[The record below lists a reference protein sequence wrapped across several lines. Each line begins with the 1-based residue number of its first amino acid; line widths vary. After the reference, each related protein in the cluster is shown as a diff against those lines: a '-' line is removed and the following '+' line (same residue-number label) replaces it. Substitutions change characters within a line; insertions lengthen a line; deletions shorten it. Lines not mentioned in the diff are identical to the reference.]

1 MTPFPRAFAFAAM
14 LAVGGAGSAMATEV
28 EIIFGDLSPIL
39 PPAGCSHFFAP
50 TNNPGA
56 VCGNGLAFTAFGNTF
71 TATGFEAPF
80 APTSPG
86 AVTFKVTAASPFGPV
101 LGLPAQPFN
110 ESGIGENATP
120 PTSPCSDADC
130 EIAPTKGV
138 AIVAAGSL
146 MNDAIIGSVQAGES
160 FNFFTGPSI
169 AALSF
174 LGTFT
179 GGTCTPAPGTTDTCL
194 INFADAA
201 AIGLQT
207 ITGNVLIS
215 AVSENIPTPEPAS
228 LALLGTALA
237 GIGVLRRRR
246 RA

>member
-1 MTPFPRAFAFAAM
+1 LTALSRAFSFAAL
-14 LAVGGAGSAMATEV
+14 LAMGGAGSAMATEV
-28 EIIFGDLSPIL
+28 EIIFGDL
-39 PPAGCSHFFAP
+39 FP
-50 TNNPGA
+50 TNFSCGHVPGGVGG
-56 VCGNGLAFTAFGNTF
+56 VCANGLAFSAFGNTF
-71 TATGFEAPF
+71 TASGFEDPF

-86 AVTFKVTAASPFGPV
+86 AVTLKTTANSTFGP
-101 LGLPAQPFN
+101 LINLPPQPFN
-110 ESGIGENATP
+110 ESGIGENATGP
-120 PTSPCSDADC
+120 ISGACSDPDC
-130 EIAPTKGV
+130 EIAASKGV
-138 AIVAAGSL
+138 AIVATGSL

-194 INFADAA
+194 ITFPDAA

-207 ITGNVLIS
+207 ISGNVLIS
-215 AVSENIPTPEPAS
+215 AVSENITPAPEPAS
-228 LALLGTALA
+228 LAMLGAALF

-246 RA
+246 HA